1 MDENSDRARCV
12 AGKCR
17 GVEVRDIDVHRLDE
31 MPATMKGVPTL
42 VEGDEMLMGS
52 DCLAA
57 LVDMMGEAPPPQM
70 QQPQMQPQQ
79 MQQAQPRLEERGTG
93 SLSASDV
100 QQQLNA
106 YRNSMNAGG
115 GNI

>member
-1 MDENSDRARCV
+1 
-12 AGKCR
+12 
-17 GVEVRDIDVHRLDE
+17 
-31 MPATMKGVPTL
+31 
-42 VEGDEMLMGS
+42 
-52 DCLAA
+52 
-57 LVDMMGEAPPPQM
+57 M

-93 SLSASDV
+93 TLSASDV